1 MIQYFFGDDTITARW
16 RIAALAEK
24 EHAQI
29 RFVDKED
36 MGEMSLQ
43 SLLDASHNSLFGK
56 TIVVLR
62 DVSGFP
68 EDIRSELLTL
78 AEQGAISHEL
88 IAWDRTMPDARLTF
102 TKKIKKTVQCEGF
115 IQPKDPQGMALWAAG
130 YAKRGYADTT
140 FSPGVL
146 AEIVRRVGQDVNAV
160 ASEVAKCSVLASVTA
175 DDIARIVPQRA
186 EQDTSAFPLLEA
198 IITHRSK
205 DALRILGNIIDGG
218 ASERFVLSMLAY
230 QFRLFLAVRIGREKN
245 ADASAIHRATGF
257 HPIAIQKTMPVV
269 SRMPLAAI
277 TDALVR
283 IGATEKMINT
293 SSMDPRSMVT
303 MLVLALA
310 RS

>member
-1 MIQYFFGDDTITARW
+1 MIQYFFGDDTITARG

-36 MGEMSLQ
+36 VGEMSLQ

-62 DVSGFP
+62 DVATFP
-68 EDIRSELLTL
+68 EHIRSQLLEL
-78 AEQGAISHEL
+78 AEQGTLSHEM
-88 IAWDRTMPDARLTF
+88 IAWDRTAPDARLTF
-102 TKKIKKTVQCEGF
+102 TKKIKKAVHCEAF
-115 IQPKDPQGMALWAAG
+115 MQPKDPQGITTWAAT
-130 YAKRGYADTT
+130 YAAREYADAA

-146 AEIVRRVGQDVNAV
+146 AEIVRLVGQDVNAV

-198 IITHRSK
+198 IVTHRSK

-230 QFRLFLAVRIGREKN
+230 QFRLFLAVRIGHEKN
-245 ADASAIHRATGF
+245 ADASVIHRATGF
-257 HPIAIQKTMPVV
+257 HPIAIQKAMPVV
-269 SRMPLAAI
+269 SRMQLAAI

-283 IGATEKMINT
+283 IGATEKTINT
-293 SSMDPRSMVT
+293 SSMDPRSMLT

-310 RS
+310 K

>member
-1 MIQYFFGDDTITARW
+1 MIQYFFGDDTITARG

-29 RFVDKED
+29 RFVDKGDVE
-36 MGEMSLQ
+36 ELSLQ
-43 SLLDASHNSLFGK
+43 SILDASHNSLFGK

-62 DVSGFP
+62 DVSTFP
-68 EDIRSELLTL
+68 ESVRNELLEL
-78 AEQGAISHEL
+78 AEQGVLSHEL

-102 TKKIKKTVQCEGF
+102 TKKIKKTVQCEAF
-115 IQPKDPQGMALWAAG
+115 VQPKDPQSMAAWAAE
-130 YAKRGYADTT
+130 YAKREYGNST

-146 AEIVRRVGQDVNAV
+146 AEIVQRVGQDMHAIT
-160 ASEVAKCSVLASVTA
+160 SEVAKCSVLASITA
-175 DDIARIVPQRA
+175 EDIARIVPQRA

-198 IITHRSK
+198 IVTRRSK
-205 DALRILGNIIDGG
+205 DALRILGSLIDGG

-245 ADASAIHRATGF
+245 ADVSAIHRATGF
-257 HPIAIQKTMPVV
+257 HPIAIQKAMPVV
-269 SRMPLAAI
+269 SRMQLAAI

-283 IGATEKMINT
+283 IGATEKTINT
-293 SSMDPRSMVT
+293 SSMDPRSMLT
-303 MLVLALA
+303 MLVVALA